1 MVLARGGGRNEAV
14 SFPGSRD
21 VLAHDHRSLR
31 LVDCPLLVCGIDLIT
46 RSTIPIKRTE
56 RPILAAFSGREYEC
70 IISATNAVLIEGI
83 M

>member
-14 SFPGSRD
+14 SFPRSRD
-21 VLAHDHRSLR
+21 LLAHDCRSLR
-31 LVDCPLLVCGIDLIT
+31 GSGGSVVVCGIDLIT
-46 RSTIPIKRTE
+46 RLTIPIKRTE

-70 IISATNAVLIEGI
+70 IIYATNAVLIEGI